1 MTYLV
6 DVLVV
11 TDRAGP
17 HRVLADS
24 GIARRTCEP
33 PGEDLG

>member
-24 GIARRTCEP
+24 GIARP
-33 PGEDLG
+33 A